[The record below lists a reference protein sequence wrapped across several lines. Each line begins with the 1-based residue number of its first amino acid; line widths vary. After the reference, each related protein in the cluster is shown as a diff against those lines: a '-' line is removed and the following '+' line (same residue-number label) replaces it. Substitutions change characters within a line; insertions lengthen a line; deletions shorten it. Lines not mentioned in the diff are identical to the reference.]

1 MSVFT
6 GGKKWGRRAKQLRLE
21 AAQAQEDLED
31 LNFGRELLSNI
42 RQQRLAASQLRM
54 IEGGASDVTTTAH
67 QGQMANINSGLA
79 SDYGYSVDVSN
90 RAQAIERMQET
101 ATRYEKKAA
110 KMDKRAGMAAMGVA
124 AAASVITGGAA
135 LAFLPAIGAIGAM
148 GVAAAAGSAATGVIS
163 ATGGGRAAVAG
174 GIQGTI
180 QGTSLIGSLGA
191 AGVGAGSSAA
201 GTAGTVTEA
210 SGATTSVSFASEA
223 GTATSTFTEVS
234 PTIVSSAGTYGERL
248 KAASDFYSMYN
259 TATSPLR
266 GLPKRSYYDDN
277 QNNRGYRA

>member
-1 MSVFT
+1 MSIFS

-54 IEGGASDVTTTAH
+54 IEGGASDVVTTAH
-67 QGQMANINSGLA
+67 QGQMANINSALA

-135 LAFLPAIGAIGAM
+135 LAFLPAIGAVGAM
-148 GVAAAAGSAATGVIS
+148 GIAAVAGSAATGVIS

-180 QGTSLIGSLGA
+180 EGTALVGAVGA
-191 AGVGAGSSAA
+191 AG
-201 GTAGTVTEA
+201 
-210 SGATTSVSFASEA
+210 
-223 GTATSTFTEVS
+223 ATSTAASAAEPATNAVYTAPIG
-234 PTIVSSAGTYGERL
+234 PTTSGAPLSSELVTKTPTFFEQA
-248 KAASDFYSMYN
+248 KAASEFYSMYN

>member
-110 KMDKRAGMAAMGVA
+110 KMDKRAGMAGMA
-124 AAASVITGGAA
+124 
-135 LAFLPAIGAIGAM
+135 
-148 GVAAAAGSAATGVIS
+148 VAAAAGLLTGGAGLALGLGAFAATAAAGLGGAAATGLVS

-174 GIQGTI
+174 GVQGTM
-180 QGTSLIGSLGA
+180 TAMSAIGSLGA
-191 AGVGAGSSAA
+191 AGVGAGAGSSA
-201 GTAGTVTEA
+201 AGTVTEA

>member
-21 AAQAQEDLED
+21 AAQAQGDLED
-31 LNFGRELLSNI
+31 LNFGRELLANI

-54 IEGGASDVTTTAH
+54 IEGGASDVVTTAH
-67 QGQMANINSGLA
+67 QGQLANVNSALA

-110 KMDKRAGMAAMGVA
+110 KMDKRAAMAGMGVA
-124 AAASVITGGAA
+124 AAAGLLTGGAA
-135 LAFLPAIGAIGAM
+135 LAFLPAVGALGAT
-148 GVAAAAGSAATGVIS
+148 VAAGVGGAAATGIIS
-163 ATGGGRAAVAG
+163 ATGGGRASVAG
-174 GIQGTI
+174 GIQGTM
-180 QGTSLIGSLGA
+180 TAMSAIGSLGA
-191 AGVGAGSSAA
+191 AGVGAGSSAGA
-201 GTAGTVTEA
+201 TGTVTEA
-210 SGATTSVSFASEA
+210 SGATTTVSYASEA

-234 PTIVSSAGTYGERL
+234 PTVVSSAGTYGERL
-248 KAASDFYSMYN
+248 KAASEFYSMYN

-277 QNNRGYRA
+277 ENNRGYRA

>member
-31 LNFGRELLSNI
+31 LNFGRELLANI

-54 IEGGASDVTTTAH
+54 IEGGASDVVTTAH
-67 QGQMANINSGLA
+67 QGQMANVNSALA

-110 KMDKRAGMAAMGVA
+110 KMDKRAAMAGMGVA
-124 AAASVITGGAA
+124 AAAGLLTGGAA
-135 LAFLPAIGAIGAM
+135 LAFLPAVGALGAT
-148 GVAAAAGSAATGVIS
+148 VAAGVGGAAATGIIS
-163 ATGGGRAAVAG
+163 ATGGGRASVAG
-174 GIQGTI
+174 GIQGTM
-180 QGTSLIGSLGA
+180 TAMSAIGSLGA
-191 AGVGAGSSAA
+191 AGVGAGSSTA
-201 GTAGTVTEA
+201 GTAGTVTET
-210 SGATTSVSFASEA
+210 SGATTTVSYASEA
-223 GTATSTFTEVS
+223 GTASSTFTEVS

-248 KAASDFYSMYN
+248 KAASEFYSMYN

-266 GLPKRSYYDDN
+266 GLPKRSYYDDDER
-277 QNNRGYRA
+277 NRGYRA